1 MKQTFKMGET
11 KIIFLKNKTKERAQM
26 SISKMEKTTDFGF
39 TLIVSLWSIG
49 NNKFEMNMFK
59 LSSVIGATFARFS
72 KQYIFGM

>member
-1 MKQTFKMGET
+1 
-11 KIIFLKNKTKERAQM
+11 M

-59 LSSVIGATFARFS
+59 LSSVIGATFERFS